1 LEQAG
6 RDVVT
11 PTLTGLG
18 ERAGELSPDIGLSTH
33 VDDVVQVLEQGDLRD
48 VVLVGHSYAGMI
60 LPAVAVRAADRLA
73 RLVFLDAFVPKDGDS
88 CFDLMPAEAGEAIRQ
103 QAQAEGDGWRFPPF
117 PLEALGIVADEDVR
131 WVGPRLSPQPLKTY
145 KEPVPPSTG
154 RMGEGPTHIHANL
167 QVFCARTLTDFEPS
181 TPPPTEDGIATLPGA
196 RALWFKDRDGKIL
209 NVFERG

>member
-1 LEQAG
+1 MKEGRDLHFRIAFETHAQAPRPRSRKTVACTIARQLRKVDRVAFVLVHGAFHGAWCWERVRTLLEQAG

-73 RLVFLDAFVPKDGDS
+73 RLVFLDAFVPRT
-88 CFDLMPAEAGEAIRQ
+88 ATA
-103 QAQAEGDGWRFPPF
+103 
-117 PLEALGIVADEDVR
+117 V
-131 WVGPRLSPQPLKTY
+131 
-145 KEPVPPSTG
+145 ST
-154 RMGEGPTHIHANL
+154 
-167 QVFCARTLTDFEPS
+167 
-181 TPPPTEDGIATLPGA
+181 
-196 RALWFKDRDGKIL
+196 
-209 NVFERG
+209 